1 MKFLH
6 ISLITIIISLLIL
19 IYSIYQNN
27 KEYPPRFKTQ
37 QQIEYKNNL
46 ENLHKN
52 GTVNGEGWSRKAI
65 WRYKR
70 NYIKYHSIFIKE
82 WDYYASYIS
91 DLKLWIC
98 MTISD
103 LGYAGLY
110 SISVIDLNVNRYN
123 QIEEI
128 IPLPLGKINLPENS
142 LDDHLINFEGKKL
155 KITYEKKS
163 NKRIIKARSEN
174 LILPN
179 GKKGINIILEMN
191 QNEKGESI
199 NIQTTWNH
207 NRQLFYLNE
216 KINGL
221 ESKGKLIIEKEEIKF
236 KGPTFTVL
244 DWGRGVWAYK
254 GTWYWSSA
262 TGIGKKNVKY
272 GFNLGYGFSDRSPAT
287 ENCIFYN
294 EIIHKVDQ
302 IIFNIPNNIYHKWI
316 IQSND
321 GKVNLFFYP
330 KVNRMSRMNF
340 IIIKSVQDQVFGVF
354 EGVLK
359 LDDGKEIF
367 VKDLYGFAEKVYNR
381 W

>member
-70 NYIKYHSIFIKE
+70 NYIKYYSIFIKE
-82 WDYYASYIS
+82 WDYYATYIS

-110 SISVIDLNVNRYN
+110 SISVIDLNINKYN

-262 TGIGKKNVKY
+262 TGIINNVKY

>member
-70 NYIKYHSIFIKE
+70 NYIKYYSIFIKE
-82 WDYYASYIS
+82 WDYYATYIS

-155 KITYEKKS
+155 KITYEKKT

-179 GKKGINIILEMN
+179 GKKGIDIILEMN

-262 TGIGKKNVKY
+262 TGIVNNVKY

>member
-19 IYSIYQNN
+19 INSIYQNN

-70 NYIKYHSIFIKE
+70 NYIKYYSIFIKE
-82 WDYYASYIS
+82 WDYYATYIS

-110 SISVIDLNVNRYN
+110 SISVIDLNINKYN

-155 KITYEKKS
+155 KITYEKKT

-179 GKKGINIILEMN
+179 GKKGIDIILEMN

-262 TGIGKKNVKY
+262 TGIVNNVKY

>member
-19 IYSIYQNN
+19 IYSIYQNK

-82 WDYYASYIS
+82 WDYYATYIS

-110 SISVIDLNVNRYN
+110 SISVIDLNINKYN

-179 GKKGINIILEMN
+179 GKKGIDIILEMN

-262 TGIGKKNVKY
+262 TGIINNVKY

-354 EGVLK
+354 EGILK

>member
-179 GKKGINIILEMN
+179 GKKGIDIILEMN

-221 ESKGKLIIEKEEIKF
+221 ESKGKLVIEKEEIKF

-262 TGIGKKNVKY
+262 TGIVNNVKY

>member
-19 IYSIYQNN
+19 INSIYQNN

-155 KITYEKKS
+155 KITYEKKT

-179 GKKGINIILEMN
+179 GKKGIDIILEMN

-262 TGIGKKNVKY
+262 TGIINNVKY

>member
-70 NYIKYHSIFIKE
+70 NYIKYYSIFIKE
-82 WDYYASYIS
+82 WDYYATYIS

-110 SISVIDLNVNRYN
+110 SISVIDLNINKYN

-155 KITYEKKS
+155 KITYEKKT

-179 GKKGINIILEMN
+179 GKKGIDIILEMN

-262 TGIGKKNVKY
+262 TGIVNNVKY

>member
-19 IYSIYQNN
+19 INSIYQNN

-70 NYIKYHSIFIKE
+70 NYIKYYSIFIKE
-82 WDYYASYIS
+82 WDYYATYIS

-110 SISVIDLNVNRYN
+110 SISVIDLNINKYN

-155 KITYEKKS
+155 KITYEKKT

-179 GKKGINIILEMN
+179 GKKGIDIILEMN

-262 TGIGKKNVKY
+262 TGIINNVKY

>member
-19 IYSIYQNN
+19 INSIYQNN

-70 NYIKYHSIFIKE
+70 NYIKYYSIFIKE
-82 WDYYASYIS
+82 WDYYATYIS

-110 SISVIDLNVNRYN
+110 SISVIDLNINKYN

-155 KITYEKKS
+155 KITYEKKT
-163 NKRIIKARSEN
+163 NKRIIKAKSEN

-262 TGIGKKNVKY
+262 TGIINNVKY

>member
-19 IYSIYQNN
+19 IYSIYQNK

-82 WDYYASYIS
+82 WDYYATYIS

-110 SISVIDLNVNRYN
+110 SISVIDLNINKYN

-155 KITYEKKS
+155 KISYEKKS

-179 GKKGINIILEMN
+179 GKKGIDIILEMN

-262 TGIGKKNVKY
+262 TGIINNVKY

>member
-19 IYSIYQNN
+19 IYSIYQNK

-82 WDYYASYIS
+82 WDYYATYIS

-110 SISVIDLNVNRYN
+110 SISVIDLNINKYN

-179 GKKGINIILEMN
+179 GKKGIDIILEMN

-262 TGIGKKNVKY
+262 TGIINNVKY

>member
-70 NYIKYHSIFIKE
+70 NYIKYYSIFIKE
-82 WDYYASYIS
+82 WDYYATYIS

-155 KITYEKKS
+155 KITYEKKT

-179 GKKGINIILEMN
+179 GKKGIDIILEMN

-262 TGIGKKNVKY
+262 TGIINNVKY

>member
-70 NYIKYHSIFIKE
+70 NYIKYYSIFIKE
-82 WDYYASYIS
+82 WDYYATYIS

-110 SISVIDLNVNRYN
+110 SISVIDLNINKYN

-155 KITYEKKS
+155 KITYEKKT

-179 GKKGINIILEMN
+179 GKKGIDIILEMN

-262 TGIGKKNVKY
+262 TGIINNVKY

>member
-19 IYSIYQNN
+19 INSIYQNN

-221 ESKGKLIIEKEEIKF
+221 ESKGKLVIEKEEIKF

-262 TGIGKKNVKY
+262 TGIVNNVKY

>member
-70 NYIKYHSIFIKE
+70 NYIKYYSIFIKE

-110 SISVIDLNVNRYN
+110 SISVIDLNINKYN

-155 KITYEKKS
+155 KITYEKKT

-179 GKKGINIILEMN
+179 GKKGIDIILEMN

-262 TGIGKKNVKY
+262 TGIINNVKY

>member
-70 NYIKYHSIFIKE
+70 NYIKYYSIFIKE
-82 WDYYASYIS
+82 WDYYATYIS

-110 SISVIDLNVNRYN
+110 SISVIDLNINKYN

-262 TGIGKKNVKY
+262 TGIVNNVKY

>member
-19 IYSIYQNN
+19 INSIYQNN

-174 LILPN
+174 LRLPN

-221 ESKGKLIIEKEEIKF
+221 ESKGKLVIEKEEIKF

-262 TGIGKKNVKY
+262 TGIVNNVKY

>member
-70 NYIKYHSIFIKE
+70 NYIKYYSIFIKE
-82 WDYYASYIS
+82 WDYYATYIS

-155 KITYEKKS
+155 KITYEKKT

-179 GKKGINIILEMN
+179 GKKGIDIILEMN

-221 ESKGKLIIEKEEIKF
+221 ESKGKLVIEKEEIKF

-262 TGIGKKNVKY
+262 TGIVNNVKY

>member
-19 IYSIYQNN
+19 IYSIYQNK

-82 WDYYASYIS
+82 WDYYATYIS

-110 SISVIDLNVNRYN
+110 SISVIDLNINKYN

-179 GKKGINIILEMN
+179 GKKGIDIILEMN

-262 TGIGKKNVKY
+262 TGIINNVKY

-367 VKDLYGFAEKVYNR
+367 IKDLYGFAEKVYNR

>member
-19 IYSIYQNN
+19 INSIYQNN

-155 KITYEKKS
+155 KITYEKKT

-262 TGIGKKNVKY
+262 TGIVNNVKY

>member
-70 NYIKYHSIFIKE
+70 NYIKYYSIFIKE
-82 WDYYASYIS
+82 WDYYATYIS

-221 ESKGKLIIEKEEIKF
+221 ESKGKLVIEKEEIKF

-262 TGIGKKNVKY
+262 TGIVNNVKY

>member
-19 IYSIYQNN
+19 IYSIYQNK

-82 WDYYASYIS
+82 WDYYATYIS

-110 SISVIDLNVNRYN
+110 SISVIDLNINKYN

-155 KITYEKKS
+155 KITYEKKT

-179 GKKGINIILEMN
+179 GKKGIDIILEMN

-262 TGIGKKNVKY
+262 TGIINNVKY